1 LVLDRVAQNVPGA
14 TPRDCNLARTEYP
27 PAQGRPKMIRSAP
40 VCVCVW
46 QLDNLAVTI
55 VRRGFGFFLRGN
67 NTKCFFTTL
76 YFAHTEKEQV
86 RRNQRGKNTS
96 DLIARKYRAFGMAI
110 HSKRQDYDSPKEEK
124 VQRKTHTPGS
134 RDPML
139 GWAIYSK

>member
-1 LVLDRVAQNVPGA
+1 MA
-14 TPRDCNLARTEYP
+14 ARQP
-27 PAQGRPKMIRSAP
+27 SCSNSQAGIRLLSFWDFDA
-40 VCVCVW
+40 
-46 QLDNLAVTI
+46 
-55 VRRGFGFFLRGN
+55 
-67 NTKCFFTTL
+67 KCFFTTL

-96 DLIARKYRAFGMAI
+96 DLIARKYHAFGMAI

-139 GWAIYSK
+139 GWAIYSQ